1 MSRVYFK
8 LNAGDI
14 RKAVKKKCADPIIAL
29 SKNPNVM
36 RQLAEKAGE
45 LVEPYVPMKSGALRK
60 SFHVIYHAKQVQL
73 VWGDYKIGSS
83 KRPTFVYADI
93 QHDANDMFWNRTT
106 PGTTSYWTH
115 WLMRGTFE
123 FKELVDYAEPLV
135 KKEIKKNGR

>member
-1 MSRVYFK
+1 MSRFYFK

-36 RQLAEKAGE
+36 RVLAKKAGE
-45 LVEPYVPMKSGALRK
+45 IVEPYVPMKSGALRK

-93 QHDANDMFWNRTT
+93 QHDSDDSFWNRTT
-106 PGTTSYWTH
+106 LGTESHWTNRI
-115 WLMRGTFE
+115 MRGTPG
-123 FKELVDYAEPLV
+123 FKELVDYAEPLI
-135 KKEIKKNGR
+135 KKEVKKNG